1 MWTASRIEN
10 YWYHQ
15 CPTSPRGS
23 SQCILC
29 GHSVPRLLVPTQVYI
44 IYPLVSPAFLIQFA
58 LSMGF
63 YSFPSH
69 SLPIYLPKISTCT
82 SNKNGEHRRLITTLS
97 SPCPP
102 PKPLLIC
109 LLILPTSV
117 SDATML
123 APLQD
128 RSKGGNLPC
137 LFFTVS
143 PSVCPP
149 GHIQTGRARFPP
161 HLPPLTSPSHWPPWL
176 Q

>member
-1 MWTASRIEN
+1 M
-10 YWYHQ
+10 
-15 CPTSPRGS
+15 
-23 SQCILC
+23 
-29 GHSVPRLLVPTQVYI
+29 PTQVYI
-44 IYPLVSPAFLIQFA
+44 IYPLVSPAFLILFA

-82 SNKNGEHRRLITTLS
+82 ANKNGEHRRLKTTLS

-102 PKPLLIC
+102 PKLLLIC
-109 LLILPTSV
+109 LLILPMSV

-128 RSKGGNLPC
+128 RSKGGSLPC

-149 GHIQTGRARFPP
+149 GHIQIGRALFPP
-161 HLPPLTSPSHWPPWL
+161 HPPPLTSPSHLPP
-176 Q
+176 